1 MKVWAIQTNFLFLTH
16 FAVKQRLLS
25 LNLCALDKN
34 NNPEQLNKDSLS
46 VAHSHWR
53 NTPAYNL
60 FS

>member
-1 MKVWAIQTNFLFLTH
+1 
-16 FAVKQRLLS
+16 
-25 LNLCALDKN
+25 
-34 NNPEQLNKDSLS
+34 LNKDSLS